1 MSDDKKKHLENE
13 NKKLKN
19 EYNAL
24 ERNYEALCLKIKE
37 NKNIIKRL
45 QDELSLSIDKKTK
58 DEMLAELQN
67 YKEKYE
73 KLANSVSLIEN
84 KLKLSTQNCIKYQEN
99 EVKYKN
105 IILHLED
112 KLKSKDKNEYN
123 NKKVKKKK

>member
-1 MSDDKKKHLENE
+1 MIDEKIQKLENE
-13 NKKLKN
+13 NKKLQN

-58 DEMLAELQN
+58 DEMLAELEN

-73 KLANSVSLIEN
+73 KLANGVSLIEN
-84 KLKLSTQNCIKYQEN
+84 KLKLATQNCIKYQEN
-99 EVKYKN
+99 EIKYKN
-105 IILHLED
+105 TISRLED
-112 KLKSKDKNEYN
+112 RLKNKDKTELS
-123 NKKVKKKK
+123 NKKSKKKK